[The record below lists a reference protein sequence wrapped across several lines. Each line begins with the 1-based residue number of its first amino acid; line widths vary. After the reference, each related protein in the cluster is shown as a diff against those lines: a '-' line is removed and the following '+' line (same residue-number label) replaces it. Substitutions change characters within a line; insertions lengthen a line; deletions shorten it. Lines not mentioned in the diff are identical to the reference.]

1 MANPAEVSA
10 IEQIRMHLLGEFS
23 PTELSFAA
31 EIERTSSINSSVSS
45 SQSDYSVSIS
55 DYFMNLEENDFD
67 FSDFSSPE
75 SVDLGQNQLNPPV
88 IDLTTPNAQ
97 KLTERKPSLKIEL
110 PEVKKFDWIDFSEST
125 HSNTV
130 ATVQDNS
137 AVEEKSHYRGVRRRP
152 WGKYAA
158 EIRDPKRRG
167 SRVWLGTF
175 DTAIEAAKAY
185 DSAAFKMRG
194 NKAILNFPLE
204 IRKEVCESDADATV
218 DVGRK
223 RRREAEAV
231 VVEEK
236 RSIKPETTEK
246 NEMMQWPLTPSCLS
260 SVWDQSAHDT
270 FNFSPLSPFD
280 YPQVMV
286 K

>member
-1 MANPAEVSA
+1 MANQAEVSA

-23 PTELSFAA
+23 PTELPFAA

-45 SQSDYSVSIS
+45 SQSDYTVSIS
-55 DYFMNLEENDFD
+55 DYFMNLEQNDFD
-67 FSDFSSPE
+67 FSDFSSHE
-75 SVDLGQNQLNPPV
+75 SVDLGQNQLNPPI
-88 IDLTTPNAQ
+88 IDLTTPKAQ
-97 KLTERKPSLKIEL
+97 TLTERKPSLKIEL
-110 PEVKKFDWIDFSEST
+110 PEVKKLDLFDFSKST
-125 HSNTV
+125 HSNSV
-130 ATVQDNS
+130 AMVQDNS

-185 DSAAFKMRG
+185 DKAAFEMRG

-204 IRKEVCESDADATV
+204 IQKEVCGSEATV

-223 RRREAEAV
+223 RRREEEVV

-236 RSIKPETTEK
+236 KSIKLETTEK

-260 SVWDQSAHDT
+260 SVWDQSAHET
-270 FNFSPLSPFD
+270 FNFPPLSPFG
-280 YPQVMV
+280 YPQVTV
-286 K
+286 I